1 MPTSQDHQFFEELN
15 NNLVNSITGAIEGSL
30 KKLGG
35 GGGSVGREA
44 PGAAIQIVSIDPQ
57 SIRTLADKIGRVS
70 GGRGTG
76 GGEDTPLPGGRGGA
90 FGRGVKE
97 IGKGLLSLLTTN
109 RITHEAIRNLKAT
122 FEFGNIIGRSA
133 LATGEQQLLASK
145 NLSHSF
151 GKFGFNTVEMG
162 RMLETVMRS
171 NVRTVTKGV
180 QEFTARAAGFG
191 VSIQKSSGFLAAN
204 TNTLGKD
211 IEQSVALGNQI
222 VMLAHNN
229 GVFADAILDAVTS
242 MTALTRE
249 QKTIFGPEV
258 AQGIQK
264 SVAGILAGPEGKTLI
279 GMGPEVVRM
288 MGLLAPTRG
297 ESAINLMR
305 AAALVGAPHDPATM
319 RDPGRMAEMQAA
331 VIFGVAAEAQRARR
345 VDPVRGA
352 IGLERRLGAMGFDTA
367 AIASMEVIARAFGSE
382 ASLLK
387 AMTRE
392 RHTKQ
397 EMDEADLAMQG
408 DIIRTS
414 SKALR
419 GFTEFGLQINMLDKS
434 FSLLG
439 NTADI
444 VADQWLDATG
454 RFKGVVED
462 VASATFYTGI
472 TSMIAGAL
480 MPLVGVAGAAGAI
493 LRKMRPLPAGSTAAT
508 AGRGATWARGG
519 QALAMARAAKG
530 VPATLGSMSYNALR
544 TLAAERG
551 VGVGLGSAPT
561 KTALIDAITKTG
573 RRRLTGIG
581 GAARSALRYGSR
593 RIPVLGGVIG
603 AGIEYDESGGDVSR
617 ALSVGGGEMAGMV
630 GGTTLMAALL
640 AATGVGA
647 PLAAG
652 LMVAAAIGGGIGGG
666 KLGGAIHDA
675 VAPIQATTK
684 SVISSTKDMG
694 QQSDNALQE
703 LVSQGNRRDELLHDM
718 RAGGEAASDLLASRD
733 LSSAPRGTGLL
744 PPSLA
749 NLVDPLALAGMDAGV
764 S

>member
-97 IGKGLLSLLTTN
+97 IGKGLLSLLATN

-145 NLSHSF
+145 NLSDSF

-258 AQGIQK
+258 AEGIQK

-367 AIASMEVIARAFGSE
+367 AIAAMEVIARAFGSE

-408 DIIRTS
+408 AIIRTS

-439 NTADI
+439 NTADFA
-444 VADQWLDATG
+444 ADQWLDATG
-454 RFKGVVED
+454 RFKGFVED
-462 VASATFYTGI
+462 LASATFYAGI

-493 LRKMRPLPAGSTAAT
+493 SRKMRPFPAGSTAAT
-508 AGRGATWARGG
+508 TGRGATWARGG

-573 RRRLTGIG
+573 PGTGIG

-647 PLAAG
+647 PLAAAW
-652 LMVAAAIGGGIGGG
+652 MVAAAIGGGIGGG